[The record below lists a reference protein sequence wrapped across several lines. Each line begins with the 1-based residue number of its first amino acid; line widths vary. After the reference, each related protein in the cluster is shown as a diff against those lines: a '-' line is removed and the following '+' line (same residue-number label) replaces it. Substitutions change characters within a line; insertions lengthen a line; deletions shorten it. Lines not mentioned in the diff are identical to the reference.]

1 VDPVRTGGSQVT
13 CAETSASS
21 LSVDDMRSDWVPL
34 SASALVIGAMSLV
47 FGSVLNPAES
57 GASTNDMVQ
66 VVGEDGGRW
75 LAMAVMYL
83 IASFAL
89 ILGLPCVLMLFD
101 RRGRR
106 LGLTGVSLLVV
117 GAVGTCGYATLM
129 LFFRAL
135 VTEDALKSDMLIRAV
150 ADPGLRFFLIGW
162 VGSFYGG
169 ILVIAV
175 ALLLAR
181 TTGRWVPLLLV
192 AFVALLPFTDQLGR
206 VGNAVQ
212 VMALA
217 VAFTGIAMAAVAD
230 ERQDALVRR
239 SVL

>member
-1 VDPVRTGGSQVT
+1 
-13 CAETSASS
+13 
-21 LSVDDMRSDWVPL
+21 MRSDWVPL

-57 GASTNDMVQ
+57 GGTTRQLVQ
-66 VVGEDGGRW
+66 VVGEDGTQW
-75 LAMAVMYL
+75 LAMAVMYM

-106 LGLTGVSLLVV
+106 LGLAGVSLLVV

-129 LFFRAL
+129 LFFRAV
-135 VTEDALKSDMLIRAV
+135 VTQEALKTGALLDAV
-150 ADPGLRFFLIGW
+150 DDPGLRIFLFGWIGA
-162 VGSFYGG
+162 FYSGV
-169 ILVIAV
+169 LVVAL

-181 TTGRWVPLLLV
+181 TTGRWIPLLLV
-192 AFVALLPFTDQLGR
+192 AFVLLLPFVGYIGR
-206 VGNAVQ
+206 VGAAVQ

-217 VAFTGIAMAAVAD
+217 VAFTGIAMAAVSD
-230 ERQDALVRR
+230 ERRDALVRR
-239 SVL
+239 SLL

>member
-1 VDPVRTGGSQVT
+1 
-13 CAETSASS
+13 
-21 LSVDDMRSDWVPL
+21 MRSDWVPL

-57 GASTNDMVQ
+57 GATTSDMVQ
-66 VVGEDGGRW
+66 VVGQDSGRW

-106 LGLTGVSLLVV
+106 LGVAGVSLLVV
-117 GAVGTCGYATLM
+117 GSVGTCGYATLM
-129 LFFRAL
+129 LFFHAL
-135 VTEDALKSDMLIRAV
+135 VVEDALKPAPLVKAV
-150 ADPGLRFFLIGW
+150 DDPGLGIFLCGW
-162 VGSFYGG
+162 VGCFYGG
-169 ILVIAV
+169 VLLVAV
-175 ALLLAR
+175 GLFLAR
-181 TTGRWVPLLLV
+181 TTGRWVPVLLIV
-192 AFVALLPFTDQLGR
+192 FVALLPLSTHTGR

-217 VAFTGIAMAAVAD
+217 VAFTGIAMAAVSD
-230 ERQDALVRR
+230 ERQEALLRR

>member
-1 VDPVRTGGSQVT
+1 
-13 CAETSASS
+13 
-21 LSVDDMRSDWVPL
+21 MRSDWVPL
-34 SASALVIGAMSLV
+34 SASALVIGAMALV

-57 GASTNDMVQ
+57 GATTGDMVQ
-66 VVGEDGGRW
+66 VVGQDSARW

-106 LGLTGVSLLVV
+106 LGVAGVSLLVV

-129 LFFRAL
+129 MFFRAL
-135 VTEDALKSDMLIRAV
+135 VVEDAVEPGPLVEAV
-150 ADPGLRFFLIGW
+150 GDPGLRIFLFGW

-169 ILVIAV
+169 ILVVAV
-175 ALLLAR
+175 GLLIAR
-181 TTGRWVPLLLV
+181 TTERWVPVLLIV
-192 AFVALLPFTDQLGR
+192 FVALLPVSTHIGR
-206 VGNAVQ
+206 VGSAVQ

-217 VAFTGIAMAAVAD
+217 VAFTGIAMAAVSD
-230 ERQDALVRR
+230 ERQEALVRR

>member
-1 VDPVRTGGSQVT
+1 
-13 CAETSASS
+13 
-21 LSVDDMRSDWVPL
+21 MRSDWVPL
-34 SASALVIGAMSLV
+34 SASALVIGAMALV
-47 FGSVLNPAES
+47 FASVLNPAES
-57 GASTNDMVQ
+57 GATTNDMVQ
-66 VVGEDGGRW
+66 VAGEDGARW

-89 ILGLPCVLMLFD
+89 IFGLPCVLMLFD

-106 LGLTGVSLLVV
+106 LGIAGVSLLVV
-117 GAVGTCGYATLM
+117 GAVGTGGYATLM
-129 LFFRAL
+129 LFFHAL
-135 VTEDALKSDMLIRAV
+135 VTEDALKPALLMRAV
-150 ADPGLRFFLIGW
+150 ADPGLRIFLAGW

-169 ILVIAV
+169 VLVVAV

-181 TTGRWVPLLLV
+181 TTARWVPLLLIG
-192 AFVALLPFTDQLGR
+192 FVALLPVTGYIGR

-217 VAFTGIAMAAVAD
+217 VAFTGIAMAAVSD
-230 ERQDALVRR
+230 ERRDQLVRR